1 MNTTIFLIS
10 LSISEAPQE
19 CIQLTNN
26 KTLPKMSNYSLSLN
40 KYITKQMLVYSDNNF
55 VLF

>member
-19 CIQLTNN
+19 CIQITN
-26 KTLPKMSNYSLSLN
+26 KTLSKMSNYSLSLN